1 VLPFAVITCVE
12 RHNYWELSLCWLGMY
27 FGENDERV
35 PKEMR
40 GIGIRVEDNILITED
55 GYENLT
61 SALPSSANEIEALL
75 NDS

>member
-1 VLPFAVITCVE
+1 
-12 RHNYWELSLCWLGMY
+12 MY

-40 GIGIRVEDNILITED
+40 GIGIRIEDNILITED

-75 NDS
+75 TDS